1 MTGLFRYDSDGLAT
15 VVARFN
21 SSAPVGLRLP
31 IDQLGVRESRGP
43 IRLATLVGSAYATL
57 ERDYGVGVLVAVPIT
72 VEGQFW
78 GELAS
83 TIAEVPPSVDAESR
97 LSEFAELA
105 AAAVA
110 NAENKAKLRASRA
123 RLVVTADETR
133 QRLQRDVHDGAQQ
146 RLVQTVL
153 TLKLALDTAAR
164 GEDPVGLMRE
174 ALQNAERA
182 TVELRDIVHG
192 ILPASLSRGGLR
204 TGVESLIAG
213 LPAPVYL
220 DVSGLPEQRLPVELE
235 VTGYFV
241 IAEALTNVVKH
252 AEATWAQVT
261 LAAAADVLTIEVRD
275 DGLGGADPHGTGLTG
290 LADRVDA
297 MNGNVLVIS
306 PRGGGTTV
314 RVTLPRA
321 GATDVGRR

>member
-1 MTGLFRYDSDGLAT
+1 VSPA
-15 VVARFN
+15 
-21 SSAPVGLRLP
+21 
-31 IDQLGVRESRGP
+31 
-43 IRLATLVGSAYATL
+43 
-57 ERDYGVGVLVAVPIT
+57 
-72 VEGQFW
+72 
-78 GELAS
+78 
-83 TIAEVPPSVDAESR
+83 VDAESR

-164 GEDPVGLMRE
+164 GDDPVELMRE

-182 TVELRDIVHG
+182 TVELRDLVHG

-213 LPAPVYL
+213 LPASVDL
-220 DVSGLPEQRLPVELE
+220 DMSGLPEQRLPAELE
-235 VTGYFV
+235 VTAYFV

-252 AEATWAQVT
+252 AEATRAQVT
-261 LAAAADVLTIEVRD
+261 VAATVDVLTIEVRD
-275 DGLGGADPHGTGLTG
+275 DGRGGADPHGTGFTG

-297 MNGNVLVIS
+297 MNGNLVVIS
-306 PRGGGTTV
+306 PRGSGTTV

-321 GATDVGRR
+321 DVTDDSRR

>member
-1 MTGLFRYDSDGLAT
+1 MTSLFRHDSDGFAT
-15 VVARFN
+15 VVAGGN
-21 SSAPVGLRLP
+21 SSAPVGLRIP
-31 IDQLGVRESRGP
+31 IDQVGVRESRGP
-43 IRLATLVGSAYATL
+43 IRLATLVGSANARL
-57 ERDYGVGVLVAVPIT
+57 KRDDGVGALVAVPIT

-78 GELAS
+78 GGLAS
-83 TIAEVPPSVDAESR
+83 TIAGVSPSVDAGSR

-164 GEDPVGLMRE
+164 GDDPVELMRE

-182 TVELRDIVHG
+182 TVELRDLVHG

-213 LPAPVYL
+213 LPASVDL
-220 DVSGLPEQRLPVELE
+220 DMSGLPEQRLPAELE
-235 VTGYFV
+235 VTAYFV

-252 AEATWAQVT
+252 AEATRAQVT
-261 LAAAADVLTIEVRD
+261 VAATVDVLTIEVRD
-275 DGLGGADPHGTGLTG
+275 DGRGGADPHGTGFTG

-297 MNGNVLVIS
+297 MNGNLVVIS
-306 PRGGGTTV
+306 PRGSGTTV

-321 GATDVGRR
+321 DVTDDSRR